1 MINLY
6 VICFFF
12 NFLRSLKAKYRSLII
27 RKIIRELDQST
38 ELPRTSILEAMIMLK
53 AAWDEVTVK
62 TIVNCFRKSGISEES
77 RKGAMDD
84 DDDPFREVA
93 DDVESANESEDNVVE
108 ELVMDLDRLRETRP
122 DLAPEDLNAD
132 TLVDFDI
139 EVLTYQSQPLS
150 VDEIV
155 DEYMRP
161 VDNVETED
169 ISSDEDDIA
178 DDPISPPTQNEV
190 DKAIEILQKLSL
202 FTSDLE
208 LDPLLSK
215 VSSKVNLVRLERMKQ
230 TSITDFFNSPM

>member
-93 DDVESANESEDNVVE
+93 DAVCGWVGFCSGRFSCGINV
-108 ELVMDLDRLRETRP
+108 
-122 DLAPEDLNAD
+122 
-132 TLVDFDI
+132 
-139 EVLTYQSQPLS
+139 
-150 VDEIV
+150 
-155 DEYMRP
+155 
-161 VDNVETED
+161 
-169 ISSDEDDIA
+169 
-178 DDPISPPTQNEV
+178 QN
-190 DKAIEILQKLSL
+190 
-202 FTSDLE
+202 
-208 LDPLLSK
+208 
-215 VSSKVNLVRLERMKQ
+215 
-230 TSITDFFNSPM
+230 